1 MIVRSLRPWARC
13 LVAIGV
19 TMATGIEAS
28 TPAWATFRA
37 TSAGSSTVSAHGMVT
52 PAQPSCSG
60 GVASAHLSW
69 TAPADASQADA
80 YGSGFLAAG
89 YEVGKSTTTSTGP
102 FTFVNNGTSTTYT
115 ASTLLA
121 GDTWFVVR
129 TTKHSWHS
137 ASSPVVP
144 VQVAVLGL
152 LASC

>member
-1 MIVRSLRPWARC
+1 MRGSSGVNGLDMIVRSLRPWARC

-19 TMATGIEAS
+19 TMATGIEAP

-52 PAQPSCSG
+52 VAQPSCSG

-69 TAPADASQADA
+69 TAPADAGQADV
-80 YGSGFLAAG
+80 YGSGFLVAG
-89 YEVGKSTTTSTGP
+89 YEVGKSTTSSTGP

-121 GDTWFVVR
+121 GDTWF
-129 TTKHSWHS
+129 
-137 ASSPVVP
+137 
-144 VQVAVLGL
+144 
-152 LASC
+152 